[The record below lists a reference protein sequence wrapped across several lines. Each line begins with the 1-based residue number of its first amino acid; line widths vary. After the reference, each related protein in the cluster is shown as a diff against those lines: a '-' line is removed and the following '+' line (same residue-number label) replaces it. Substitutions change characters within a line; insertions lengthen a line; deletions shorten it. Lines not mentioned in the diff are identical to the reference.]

1 MLSTLKSPLPAAQ
14 TESDDNTVEEETTT
28 MVDIAVSVTDGT
40 GPVQGAIV
48 TIGDKSCANGTGS
61 SGGCTVSGV
70 AIGENVAVSVT
81 CEGYED
87 YTATEDITA
96 ETTSLSITLT
106 ATENDNQDAHE

>member
-1 MLSTLKSPLPAAQ
+1 MLFTLKSPLPAA
-14 TESDDNTVEEETTT
+14 TENNQSSGDNTVEEETTT
-28 MVDIAVSVTDGT
+28 TVDISVAVTDGT
-40 GPVQGAIV
+40 DPVQGAIV
-48 TIGDKSCANGTGS
+48 TIGGQSCANGTGS

-106 ATENDNQDAHE
+106 ASE